1 LIYHITTRKAWQTD
15 LSEGDYRPPSL
26 TSEGFIHCSFAQQ
39 IPATAR
45 RYFSGQSGLVL
56 LEIDADRLNADL
68 RIEPGG
74 DTGDS
79 FPHLYGPLNL
89 DAVRQ
94 VTDFDPESPEPNRN
108 T

>member
-1 LIYHITTRKAWQTD
+1 LIYHITTRKAWQTAV
-15 LSEGDYRPPSL
+15 SEGDYRPPSL

-39 IPATAR
+39 IPGTAR
-45 RYFSGQSGLVL
+45 RYFCGQSGLVL
-56 LEIDADRLNADL
+56 LGIDPDRLIAEL
-68 RIEPGG
+68 HIEPGA
-74 DTGDS
+74 DTIDS

-94 VTDFDPESPEPNRN
+94 VMNFDPDSPETPIH